1 MSKRIF
7 LLLLAACLVAGG
19 LCAANDPFLGNWKL
33 KPSKSKLSDQMKVE
47 KVEANKYAFD
57 FVGEGNAEPIVIDGT
72 DQPASGGTTLSVA
85 AERPDAWKVIRK
97 KDGRMLLTANWKL
110 SKDGNTLTDEF
121 TGMAANGSAS
131 TVNYVYK
138 RKGTGS
144 GFAGTWV
151 STNMAVDFDYVL
163 QFRPYEGDGLS
174 IDDSY
179 SGLTRNL
186 KLDGKDYPNLGQ
198 SAVIITTSALR
209 LLDEHTLELT
219 DKRGNGE
226 VFRTQEIKLSSDLK
240 TLMITQHIPGRTE
253 PNIFVFERQ

>member
-1 MSKRIF
+1 MFKRTF
-7 LLLLAACLVAGG
+7 ELLLVACLGTGA
-19 LCAANDPFLGNWKL
+19 LWAANDPFVGEWKL
-33 KPSKSKLSDQMKVE
+33 NPARSKLTDQMKVE
-47 KVEANKYAFD
+47 SVDANKYVFD
-57 FVGEGNAEPIVIDGT
+57 FGGGSETVVVDGT
-72 DQPASGGTTLSVA
+72 DQPGNFGSTLSVTV
-85 AERPDAWKVIRK
+85 EGPGTWKVIRK

-121 TGMAANGSAS
+121 TGIAANGSAS

-240 TLMITQHIPGRTE
+240 TLMITQHTTGRSE